1 MLSSK
6 VATFL
11 CLHVR
16 DTYGH
21 HWDYHQKKTLSKIT
35 KARIKI
41 KALQKHGKEIK
52 KANMDFKNIKIEP
65 KARTC

>member
-1 MLSSK
+1 
-6 VATFL
+6 
-11 CLHVR
+11 VR